1 MKRRVDQVQS
11 TDSVKAANQFAG
23 SRIRGASGVG
33 DGRMA
38 ARSKAR
44 SAPSRAQVELSFA
57 QRSLFCLMVAV
68 LHVLSLLP
76 DFVLSWLGM
85 AGALLT
91 YHLDRRHVAIG
102 LKNLQIAFPQ
112 ASPREHRRILR
123 QSYLNLGRGIAEFVR
138 LGGFFYRSLTKRV
151 GFEHM
156 RHWEEILHRSQG
168 RGVIILSA
176 HFGSFELLAAVHAM
190 RGYAI
195 NLVHHTQSLAVGDAL
210 LTFVRERA
218 GIRIIRK
225 HAAAWAA
232 LRALKHGEMV
242 GVPFDQ
248 NAKRSEAVFVPFFS
262 ELAATSAG
270 LARLAK
276 MANAPVVPA
285 FIVRNCDNHSHRV
298 VVGKPIPL
306 VESDDVQR
314 DLIENTRRFQ
324 AEIERIVRQY
334 PEQFLWVHRRYR
346 TRPPGAPRIY
356 QESGKR
362 ARVALRE

>member
-1 MKRRVDQVQS
+1 VQG
-11 TDSVKAANQFAG
+11 TDGATAANQSA
-23 SRIRGASGVG
+23 SRRIRSATGVG
-33 DGRMA
+33 D
-38 ARSKAR
+38 ARTRVGEAKP
-44 SAPSRAQVELSFA
+44 APSRAWADLSLP
-57 QRSLFCLMVAV
+57 QRCLFYLMVAV
-68 LHVLSLLP
+68 LHLLSLLP
-76 DFVLSWLGM
+76 DLVLGWLGM

-102 LKNLQIAFPQ
+102 LKNLEIAFPQ
-112 ASPREHRRILR
+112 ASLRERRRILR
-123 QSYLNLGRGIAEFVR
+123 QSYLNLGRGIAEFIR
-138 LGGFFYRSLTKRV
+138 LGGFFSRSVATRV
-151 GFEHM
+151 GSEHM
-156 RHWEEILHRSQG
+156 ERWEETLRGSQG

-195 NLVHHTQSLAVGDAL
+195 NLVHHTQSLAAGDAL

-225 HAAAWAA
+225 HAAARAA

-285 FIVRNCDNHSHRV
+285 FIVRNGDKRSHRV
-298 VVGKPIPL
+298 IVGPPIPL
-306 VESDDVQR
+306 VESDDLQA
-314 DLIENTRRFQ
+314 DLTENTRRFQ
-324 AEIERIVRQY
+324 AEIERVVKQY

-362 ARVALRE
+362 ARTALRE